1 MSYTCFVELSV
12 TQQETGS
19 LIPIK
24 YKSVVFPSFIVTSK
38 KHYVG
43 MRRDEELYTKG
54 MIYIRRSGS
63 RLSSMILCF

>member
-1 MSYTCFVELSV
+1 MELSV

-19 LIPIK
+19 LIPMK

-43 MRRDEELYTKG
+43 MKRDGELYTKG
-54 MIYIRRSGS
+54 MNYIRMSGS
-63 RLSSMILCF
+63 TLSSVATQEFVRKC